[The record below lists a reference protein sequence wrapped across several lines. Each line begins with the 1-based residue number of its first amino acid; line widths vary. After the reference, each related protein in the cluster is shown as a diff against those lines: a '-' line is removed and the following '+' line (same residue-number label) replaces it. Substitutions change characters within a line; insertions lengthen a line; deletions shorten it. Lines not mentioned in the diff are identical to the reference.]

1 MLDIK
6 YWQKLNT
13 DQLQF
18 YHGNGIPEL
27 KIEVKTINR
36 KWITFFRL
44 LRCFRLKT
52 ITREYTRDFMQEEGH
67 HDTHNTNH

>member
-18 YHGNGIPEL
+18 YHGNGIPGL

-44 LRCFRLKT
+44 LRCFRLKN
-52 ITREYTRDFMQEEGH
+52 
-67 HDTHNTNH
+67 HNKRIH

>member
-6 YWQKLNT
+6 YCQKLNT

-18 YHGNGIPEL
+18 YYGNGMTEL

-44 LRCFRLKT
+44 LRYFRLKN
-52 ITREYTRDFMQEEGH
+52 
-67 HDTHNTNH
+67 HNKRIH

>member
-6 YWQKLNT
+6 YCQKLNT

-18 YHGNGIPEL
+18 YYGNGMTEL

-44 LRCFRLKT
+44 LRYFRLK
-52 ITREYTRDFMQEEGH
+52 H
-67 HDTHNTNH
+67 HNKRIH

>member
-6 YWQKLNT
+6 YCQKLNT

-44 LRCFRLKT
+44 LRCFRLKN
-52 ITREYTRDFMQEEGH
+52 
-67 HDTHNTNH
+67 HNKRVH